1 MSEHPPT
8 SAHPHESAGRRGT
21 GAAGDAGQAD
31 HPDQAA
37 SQRAL
42 AEQVAERVYQLLE
55 EELRL
60 ERERRSGRSRRS
72 GGRWGRW

>member
-1 MSEHPPT
+1 VSEHPPT
-8 SAHPHESAGRRGT
+8 SAHPRASAGRRGT

-42 AEQVAERVYQLLE
+42 AEEVAERVYQLLE

-60 ERERRSGRSRRS
+60 ERERRSGRS
-72 GGRWGRW
+72 GGRWGR